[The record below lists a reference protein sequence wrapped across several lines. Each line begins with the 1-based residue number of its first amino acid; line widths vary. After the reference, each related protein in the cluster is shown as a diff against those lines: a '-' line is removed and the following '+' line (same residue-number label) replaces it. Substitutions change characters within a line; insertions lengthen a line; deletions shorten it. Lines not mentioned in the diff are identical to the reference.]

1 MRHISPISDP
11 DDTIVAPATA
21 EGGALCVIR
30 ICGADAV
37 GIADSMFRGRRP
49 LREAATHTL
58 HYGRIVDADGRTIDD
73 VVVAMML
80 APHSYTGDDTIEISA
95 HGSRYIVSEI
105 IRLAIAAGARM
116 ASPGEFTARAFLAGR
131 LDLSQAEAVADT
143 IAADSQWSLAIAST
157 QMRGGYSELLAGL
170 RTRLLH
176 LTSLLELE
184 LDFSEEDVVFAD
196 RKQLREILDE
206 VQRQTRSLIDSFALG
221 NALKNGV
228 AVAIAGRPN
237 VGKSTLLNRLCGD
250 DRAMVSD
257 IAGTTRDTVEAETR
271 IDGVLFRFIDTAG
284 LRNTDDRLERMG
296 IERTHEAID
305 KAHIVLHL
313 TTPDHDDEHIDAAAD
328 RRVIKVLN
336 KIDLLREDAQQN
348 SYSAAEPHAASETCP
363 VADSW
368 NDATAAAGSN
378 DGIVRIS
385 AKCGDGIDELRRRL
399 RATVDTDR
407 LSEGSVTVSNMRH
420 YEALRRAD
428 EALSRAVT
436 ALDDNL
442 PTELLSEEIRDILRP
457 LGEIIGEITSDDI
470 LASIFSK
477 FCIGK

>member
-1 MRHISPISDP
+1 MRHRSPISNP

-95 HGSRYIVSEI
+95 HGSRYIISEI

-296 IERTHEAID
+296 IERTREAID

-348 SYSAAEPHAASETCP
+348 SYSAAEPHAASETRSH
-363 VADSW
+363 ADCR
-368 NDATAAAGSN
+368 NDATATASR
-378 DGIVRIS
+378 DDSIVRIS

-457 LGEIIGEITSDDI
+457 LGEITGEITSDDI